1 MGSIITSICCYCC
14 LTPLKPRCIE
24 ILALIFNLIELVF
37 LIWAIVDI
45 PWEDISTGGKIIF
58 YIMFSLIILTFIILI
73 SLICLRCSNKIN
85 TTKNNPAKCL
95 STTMFI
101 LDILSFILIIIAE
114 IIILYNIDD
123 KDDYFYYDYN
133 RRRRRSRF
141 SDREWAAAI
150 ISLTMIE
157 IALVCHSYC
166 SNFLLKLIY
175 VKTDLSYFDYMN
187 QKNQNNNM
195 NNTVN
200 IFNGTHNNLNLIGYD
215 KNGHPVYSENSQ
227 YFNQEIKPNNIINDS
242 N

>member
-58 YIMFSLIILTFIILI
+58 YIMFSLIILTFLILI

-85 TTKNNPAKCL
+85 TTKNNQAKCL